1 MTKKKSKAEE
11 AMDIVYPNPKSIS
24 FLKSFLQMCDTVGMD
39 SKDTKKLLET
49 LKDDRDKK

>member
-1 MTKKKSKAEE
+1 MTKKKKIKDV
-11 AMDIVYPNPKSIS
+11 MDIVYPNPKSVS